1 MSLLSRG
8 VTGLSGLV
16 VDSDKDWLGHLIK
29 NLGAPADDSDALRK
43 QDAISRSLLTQAG
56 QLLYASGPGDPAVLA
71 PEIGDK
77 FLTVGTPPSWSD
89 LPSGGGFWQLA
100 GQTVLSTSQGIIE
113 VTGISTVFEILWV
126 ILMSSWSHGYDIV
139 FRLNNDSGGNYDY
152 SRFLFADVFARS
164 VYDNATGITLTAP
177 GGEGSVFYQFQGFIF
192 QRLANWRK
200 TFGFTWYHSNSA
212 NGSNSYHS
220 HQGYWNNMSSKV
232 TSIRFSAGSG
242 NFDAGAKLIVLGA

>member
-1 MSLLSRG
+1 
-8 VTGLSGLV
+8 
-16 VDSDKDWLGHLIK
+16 
-29 NLGAPADDSDALRK
+29 
-43 QDAISRSLLTQAG
+43 
-56 QLLYASGPGDPAVLA
+56 
-71 PEIGDK
+71 
-77 FLTVGTPPSWSD
+77 
-89 LPSGGGFWQLA
+89 
-100 GQTVLSTSQGIIE
+100 STSQGIIE
-113 VTGISTVFEILWV
+113 VTNISTTFEILWV

-139 FRLNNDSGGNYDY
+139 LRLNNDSGGNYDY

-164 VYDNATGITLTAP
+164 AYDNATGITLAAP
-177 GGEGSVFYQFQGFIF
+177 GGEGSVFYQFQGLIF

-242 NFDAGAKLIVLGA
+242 NFDAGAKLVVLGA

>member
-1 MSLLSRG
+1 MSLLTRG

-16 VDSDKDWLGHLIK
+16 VDSDKNWLGHLIK
-29 NLGAPADDSDALRK
+29 NLGAPADDGDALRK
-43 QDAISRSLLTQAG
+43 QDAVLRSLLTQAG
-56 QLLYASGPGDPAVLA
+56 QIIYASAPGTPVALA
-71 PEIGDK
+71 PQSGDK
-77 FLTVGTPPSWSD
+77 YLKTGTPPSWSD
-89 LPSGGGFWQLA
+89 LPAGGGFWQLA

-113 VTGISTVFEILWV
+113 VTNISTTFEILWV

-139 FRLNNDSGGNYDY
+139 LRLNNDSGGNYDY

-164 VYDNATGITLTAP
+164 AYDNATGITLVAP
-177 GGEGSVFYQFQGFIF
+177 GGEGSVFYQFQGLIF

-220 HQGYWNNMSSKV
+220 HQGYWNNLSSKV
-232 TSIRFSAGSG
+232 TSVRFSAGSG
-242 NFDAGAKLIVLGA
+242 NFDAGAKLVVLGA